1 MYNFVHCNIPLFV
14 HSYSIINNL
23 EYTREKESIKRISDK
38 LSDIVKKYDI
48 VYAPMGL
55 GEHAD
60 HLMTN
65 ESIKLVNEN
74 FKLYFYEEVA
84 YVCYYYRDNISSNWG
99 KGMKYKLIEINEEE
113 YNKKISAILLYR
125 SQLRI
130 LWENRIQF
138 ESEMEKFSKKYG
150 DKRYM
155 RVWYNETNK

>member
-1 MYNFVHCNIPLFV
+1 
-14 HSYSIINNL
+14 
-23 EYTREKESIKRISDK
+23 
-38 LSDIVKKYDI
+38 
-48 VYAPMGL
+48 MGL

-65 ESIKLVNEN
+65 ESIKLVDGN
-74 FKLYFYEEVA
+74 FELYFYEEVA
-84 YVCYYYRDNISSNWG
+84 YVCYYYRDNILSNWVNS
-99 KGMKYKLIEINEEE
+99 MKYKLIEINEEE